1 MPLTSLIS
9 HVSLCRFAINE
20 ESRIAPTQLWLRE
33 GMANKIGFE
42 AVGGPKSKEKK
53 GAPTHPPLEAKMSE
67 GAYLSFTML
76 TTNTS
81 IV

>member
-1 MPLTSLIS
+1 
-9 HVSLCRFAINE
+9 
-20 ESRIAPTQLWLRE
+20 
-33 GMANKIGFE
+33 MANKIGFE

>member
-9 HVSLCRFAINE
+9 HISLCRFAING
-20 ESRIAPTQLWLRE
+20 RIVP
-33 GMANKIGFE
+33 NKIGFE
-42 AVGGPKSKEKK
+42 AVGGPKSQEKK
-53 GAPTHPPLEAKMSE
+53 GAPTHPPLEAKMGE

-76 TTNTS
+76 TTNAS